1 MIDTFQANLNDILI
15 KYNSFKDN
23 LNREKLERELAEI
36 LSELSKSEVYSDL
49 EKSTVLS
56 KRQAEIEGDILK
68 IKTVETMIE
77 DIKVLFDFYK
87 SGDDTVESEIVS
99 CLNKL
104 KESVDNL
111 YLETLYSE
119 KFDDNDALVVI
130 HAGAGGEEAQ
140 DWVDM
145 LTRMY
150 QRYFT
155 KSNYTFSFVDRTP
168 GDGAG
173 TKSITMIVKGKHC
186 YGNMKCERGVHRL
199 VRISPFDANSRRH
212 TSFASVEVSPMLEQS
227 NEIEINPQDLK
238 IDTYRSSGAGGQHVN
253 KTESAIRITHIPTGI
268 VVACQNERSQIQN
281 REQAMKML
289 ISKLIEREEKRQFEE
304 KQKQLSTQKKIEW
317 GSQIRSY
324 VLHPYNMVKDH
335 RTELSTSDTSGVLDG
350 EIEPFIVEFLKM
362 NKE

>member
-1 MIDTFQANLNDILI
+1 MLENLEIKLNEITN

-23 LNREKLERELAEI
+23 LQKEKLLFEADFVAK
-36 LSELSKSEVYSDL
+36 ELSKSEIYTNL
-49 EKSTVLS
+49 EESTKLS
-56 KRQAEIEGDILK
+56 KKQSEIDYSLSKIKAVENLIADINVLIDFAKAGDETVIVEIEQSLVELK
-68 IKTVETMIE
+68 KR
-77 DIKVLFDFYK
+77 
-87 SGDDTVESEIVS
+87 
-99 CLNKL
+99 
-104 KESVDNL
+104 VDNL

-119 KFDDNDALVVI
+119 KFDDSDALVVI

-150 QRYFT
+150 QKYFS
-155 KSNYTFSFVDRTP
+155 KINYTFSVIDRIA

-173 TKSITMIVKGKHC
+173 TKSITMIVSGKHC

-212 TSFASVEVSPMLEQS
+212 TSFASVEVSPILEKNNQ
-227 NEIEINPQDLK
+227 IEINPADLK

-253 KTESAIRITHIPTGI
+253 KTESAIRITHLPTGI
-268 VVACQNERSQIQN
+268 VVACQNERSQVQN
-281 REQAMKML
+281 KEQAMKML
-289 ISKLIEREEKRQFEE
+289 TSKLIELEEKKEYEE
-304 KQKQLSTQKKIEW
+304 KQKQLDSQKKIEW

-335 RTELSTSDTSGVLDG
+335 RTDYSTSDTTGVLDG
-350 EIEPFIVEFLKM
+350 EIEQFIIEVLKQ

>member
-1 MIDTFQANLNDILI
+1 MIDNLIQKFTEI
-15 KYNSFKDN
+15 KGKYGGFKVKLQKDN
-23 LNREKLERELAEI
+23 L
-36 LSELSKSEVYSDL
+36 LSEKQKIEHDLSLPEIYSNID
-49 EKSTVLS
+49 ESKNLS
-56 KRQAEIEGDILK
+56 KRQAEIDVTLSK
-68 IKTVETMIE
+68 INGVETLID
-77 DIKVLFDFYK
+77 DISLLIDFYNA
-87 SGDDTVESEIVS
+87 GDQSVFSELSQSIEN
-99 CLNKL
+99 LLTK
-104 KESVDNL
+104 VDNL

-119 KFDDNDALVVI
+119 KFDDCDSLVVV

-150 QRYFT
+150 QKYWT
-155 KSNYTFSFVDRTP
+155 KNNYSYSIVDRIA

-173 TKSITMIVKGKHC
+173 TKSITMIVSGNHC

-212 TSFASVEVSPMLEQS
+212 TSFASVEVSPILQKE
-227 NEIEINPQDLK
+227 NRIEINPADLK

-253 KTESAIRITHIPTGI
+253 KTESAIRITHLPTGI
-268 VVACQNERSQIQN
+268 VVSCQNERSQIQN

-289 ISKLIEREEKRQFEE
+289 ESKLAELEEKKQYEE
-304 KQKQLSTQKKIEW
+304 KQKQLSSQKKIEW

-335 RTELSTSDTSGVLDG
+335 RTDLSTSDTGAVLDG
-350 EIEPFIVEFLKM
+350 DIEPFIIETLKLV
-362 NKE
+362 KE

>member
-1 MIDTFQANLNDILI
+1 MLETFEANLIEIIN
-15 KYNSFKDN
+15 KYNSFKD
-23 LNREKLERELAEI
+23 KLGKERLELENTLVVQELAKPEVYTN
-36 LSELSKSEVYSDL
+36 LEESMRLSK
-49 EKSTVLS
+49 K
-56 KRQAEIEGDILK
+56 QAEIQSSLAK
-68 IKTVETMIE
+68 INSLERLIE
-77 DIKVLFDFYK
+77 DINVLFDFYR
-87 SGDDTVESEIVS
+87 SGD
-99 CLNKL
+99 
-104 KESVDNL
+104 ESVILEIQESLSRLKINVDNI

-119 KFDDNDALVVI
+119 KFDDADSLIVV

-140 DWVDM
+140 DWTDM

-155 KSNYTFSFVDRTP
+155 KKGYTYEIVDRIA

-173 TKSITMIVKGKHC
+173 TKSITMIVSGKHS

-199 VRISPFDANSRRH
+199 VRISPFDANNRRH
-212 TSFASVEVSPMLEQS
+212 TSFASVEVSPILEK
-227 NEIEINPQDLK
+227 NDNIEINPTDLK

-253 KTESAIRITHIPTGI
+253 KTESAIRITHLPTGI
-268 VVACQNERSQIQN
+268 VVACQNERSQVQN

-289 ISKLIEREEKRQFEE
+289 YSKLAELEERRQYEE

-335 RTELSTSDTSGVLDG
+335 RTELSTSDTVGVLDG
-350 EIEPFIVEFLKM
+350 GIEPFIIEYLKSM
-362 NKE
+362 KE